1 MMNTNMMH
9 DPNYQLQMAHRLS
22 HGGKFRV
29 VFGSYPDAPDVF
41 EYITPPDASGARVRY
56 INTDARPGAKISRL
70 IQG

>member
-1 MMNTNMMH
+1 MTNMLH
-9 DPNYQLQMAHRLS
+9 DPGYRQQLTNKLS
-22 HGGKFRV
+22 RGGKYRV
-29 VFGSYPDAPDVF
+29 VFGSYPDVPDVF

>member
-1 MMNTNMMH
+1 MMNMMH
-9 DPNYQLQMAHRLS
+9 DPNYQQQLS
-22 HGGKFRV
+22 LKLSCGGKYRV

-41 EYITPPDASGARVRY
+41 EYITLPDASGARVRY